1 MGFAWFYKYEES
13 SASYFHFLPRNSK
26 LEYSKP
32 SISKISSLEKEIQ
45 SSVNEK
51 YPEAMSLLSLREKE
65 KDWLL
70 SQTHGF
76 VQRSISDKEQQLVDT
91 EKLIPNELIKLL
103 EDVYELK
110 IKLNKHIQGD

>member
-13 SASYFHFLPRNSK
+13 SASYFHFLLSNSK

-51 YPEAMSLLSLREKE
+51 YPEAMSLLSLRERRRIGFCP
-65 KDWLL
+65 DPFIL
-70 SQTHGF
+70 SNAQ
-76 VQRSISDKEQQLVDT
+76 S
-91 EKLIPNELIKLL
+91 LIK
-103 EDVYELK
+103 
-110 IKLNKHIQGD
+110 NNN